1 VNFDRRVHDLFLLML
16 NLTQLQ
22 HHQRMVDFF
31 AEAINA
37 LLGEVRVRVA
47 HGEEGS
53 PNAIPIATTH
63 HRFGAVIVES
73 ADEAEEPA
81 PEILALIRNGVR
93 MLALILE
100 NRLRGRMLADRN
112 FNLES
117 AVRERTAELE
127 DANRRLRR
135 EVAERMRSEAAL
147 RVSEERYRL
156 LVDNASEAVLVVQA
170 DLIRFHNPRT
180 RGLFGRDD
188 ETLWSQAFS
197 SFLHP
202 DDAPLL
208 QERMLG
214 ILGGETLEEPITVR
228 IPRPDAEVAFAQGNG
243 VIIGW
248 DGAEAVL
255 LFLRDVTD
263 ERRLEERLR
272 LAMKMEA
279 VGTLA
284 GGLAH
289 DFNNQLAPILGYAE
303 LALEA
308 MVPGSEAEGY
318 LRRVVE
324 GAERARTLV
333 HRILTFS
340 RQRLGRFRPLNLE
353 ALANDI
359 LSEFQPRL
367 PVGCRMIWDSAPAD
381 AGAVDGDPELLRQV
395 IRHIC
400 RNAVQA
406 IEDSGGSVAL
416 SLNRVDDAPVEE
428 RESMV
433 FGDGA
438 YLRLRVR
445 DTGPGMK
452 PAVLEKCF
460 EPYFTTRPVGRGE
473 GLGLA
478 VAHGIVRHH
487 GGQIQVQSEPGAGTS
502 VSVYLPM
509 SGVAEW
515 VREPAGRV
523 LLADDDPAGRQETRD
538 RLIALGF
545 SVTAVGDGLSALSA
559 FQAAPQTVDL
569 LIADL
574 NLKGLGGE
582 RLARAARQFRPG
594 LPVILCASY
603 LESPKI
609 GAHGDAVLTKPL
621 SKDRLARTVREL
633 LGRSEPTPAE
643 SEETITAFA
652 DP

>member
-1 VNFDRRVHDLFLLML
+1 MNFDRRVHDLFLLML

-22 HHQRMVDFF
+22 HHRRMVDFF
-31 AEAINA
+31 VEAINA
-37 LLGEVRVRVA
+37 LLEEVRVRVA
-47 HGEEGS
+47 EAEEGGDK
-53 PNAIPIATTH
+53 AIPIATTH

-127 DANRRLRR
+127 DANRRLKR
-135 EVAERMRSEAAL
+135 EVLERKRSEAAL
-147 RVSEERYRL
+147 RASEERYRL
-156 LVDNASEAVLVVQA
+156 LVENAGEAVLVVQA
-170 DLIRFHNPRT
+170 DLVRFHNPRA

-188 ETLWSQAFS
+188 EALWSRPFS
-197 SFLHP
+197 TFLHP
-202 DDAPLL
+202 DDAPLV

-228 IPRPDAEVAFAQGNG
+228 IPRSGGEVAFAQGNG
-243 VIIGW
+243 VVIGW
-248 DGAEAVL
+248 EGSEAVL
-255 LFLRDVTD
+255 LFLRDITD

-303 LALEA
+303 LALETVA
-308 MVPGSEAEGY
+308 PGSEAEGY
-318 LRRVVE
+318 LQRVVE

-340 RQRLGRFRPLNLE
+340 RQRLGRFRPVNLE
-353 ALANDI
+353 ALASEI

-367 PVGCRMIWDSAPAD
+367 PAGCRMVWKFAPLD
-381 AGAVDGDPELLRQV
+381 AGAVEGDPELLKQV

-400 RNAVQA
+400 RNGVQA
-406 IEDSGGSVAL
+406 MEESGGSVEL
-416 SLNRVDDAPVEE
+416 SLARVDDAPVAE
-428 RESMV
+428 RESNV
-433 FGDGA
+433 LGDGA

-445 DTGPGMK
+445 DTGSGMK

-487 GGQIQVQSEPGAGTS
+487 GGQIQIQSEPGAGTS

-523 LLADDDPAGRQETRD
+523 LLADDDPAARQETRN
-538 RLIALGF
+538 RLIDLGF

-603 LESPKI
+603 LESAKT
-609 GAHGDAVLTKPL
+609 GSRGDAVLTKPL

-633 LGRSEPTPAE
+633 LGRSGPTP
-643 SEETITAFA
+643 EERQETVTASV